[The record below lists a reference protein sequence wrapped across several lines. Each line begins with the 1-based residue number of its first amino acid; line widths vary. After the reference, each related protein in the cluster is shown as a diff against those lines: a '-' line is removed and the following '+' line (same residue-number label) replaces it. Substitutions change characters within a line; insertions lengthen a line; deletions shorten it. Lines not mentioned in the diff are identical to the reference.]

1 MQDMAKIKRNPA
13 AESIVKSIIENYK
26 CESVADMQ
34 DALKDIFGPMFEGLL
49 KGELN
54 HHLGYESNSKEP
66 KQTDNRRNG
75 STPKTL
81 ETTMGEVKID
91 SPRDRDGSFEPVVI
105 PKRTK
110 DVSDI
115 ENKVLA
121 MYARGMSQRDISKTI
136 EDIYGFKVS
145 HEMISDITDT
155 ILPDVEQ
162 WRNRPLK
169 KCYPFLFVDCMY
181 VNVRSEYESK
191 EEAVYVILGYD
202 IQGKKEILGLWM
214 VYRV

>member
-13 AESIVKSIIENYK
+13 AESIANSIIENYK

-34 DALKDIFGPMFEGLL
+34 DALKEIFGPMFEGLL

-81 ETTMGEVKID
+81 KTTMGEVKID

-115 ENKVLA
+115 EDKVLS

-162 WRNRPLK
+162 RRNRPLK
-169 KCYPFLFVDCMY
+169 SAIHFY
-181 VNVRSEYESK
+181 S
-191 EEAVYVILGYD
+191 
-202 IQGKKEILGLWM
+202 
-214 VYRV
+214 

>member
-13 AESIVKSIIENYK
+13 AESIANSIIENYK

-34 DALKDIFGPMFEGLL
+34 DALKEIFGPMFDGLL
-49 KGELN
+49 KGELI
-54 HHLGYESNSKEP
+54 HQLGYESNSKEP

-81 ETTMGEVKID
+81 KTTMGEVKID

-136 EDIYGFKVS
+136 EDIYGF
-145 HEMISDITDT
+145 
-155 ILPDVEQ
+155 
-162 WRNRPLK
+162 
-169 KCYPFLFVDCMY
+169 
-181 VNVRSEYESK
+181 
-191 EEAVYVILGYD
+191 
-202 IQGKKEILGLWM
+202 
-214 VYRV
+214 